1 MFAFEIWG
9 KFASFR
15 DPFTISQNISLPIPP
30 KTTVAGMLASILGVE
45 EYLEKSEFSSF
56 DYSVVALNP
65 IRKKSFSQNYINDYT
80 KFTSIHIDNIRKGNF
95 DKIAKYG
102 LRRKFT
108 GKNWTPQTQ
117 INREILLDVRYLIF
131 VKKFAD
137 EDTIIRHLEN
147 KISKFP
153 LYLGNSEFAGNF
165 KLLKIYDAQEM
176 LNIPSAKVDSF
187 ILESDIKKIEFKEGV
202 RYSKL
207 SFATKLNKN
216 RSPIEMASVIVG
228 SSAISVKDMRLYRIK
243 CEDRVYHCRFL

>member
-30 KTTVAGMLASILGVE
+30 KTTVTGVLASVLGVE
-45 EYLEKSEFSSF
+45 EYLGKSEFSDF
-56 DYSVVALNP
+56 DYSVVVLNP

-80 KFTSIHIDNIRKGNF
+80 SKVQAQINSLKKSDY
-95 DKIAKYG
+95 AKLANG
-102 LRRKFT
+102 LRDK
-108 GKNWTPQTQ
+108 KNPQKP

-137 EDTIIRHLEN
+137 EYTITRHLEN

-165 KLLKIYDAQEM
+165 RLVKIYDAQEM
-176 LNIPSAKVDSF
+176 LNMPSAKVDSF
-187 ILESDIKKIEFKEGV
+187 ILDSDIKNIEFEEGV
-202 RYSKL
+202 RYSNI
-207 SFATKLNKN
+207 SFATKLDKKRTPVN
-216 RSPIEMASVIVG
+216 MASVILG
-228 SSAISVKDMRLYRIK
+228 SSAISVKDMTLYRIE
-243 CEDRVYHCRFL
+243 CEDRVYYCRFL

>member
-45 EYLEKSEFSSF
+45 EYLGKSEFSDF

-80 KFTSIHIDNIRKGNF
+80 SKVQAQINSLKKSDY
-95 DKIAKYG
+95 DKLAEGFRDK
-102 LRRKFT
+102 
-108 GKNWTPQTQ
+108 KNPQKP

-131 VKKFAD
+131 IKKFAD
-137 EDTIIRHLEN
+137 EDTITRHLEN

-165 KLLKIYDAQEM
+165 KLVKIYDAQEM
-176 LNIPSAKVDSF
+176 LNMPSAKVDSF
-187 ILESDIKKIEFKEGV
+187 ILESDVKKIEFEEGV
-202 RYSKL
+202 RYSNL

-216 RSPIEMASVIVG
+216 RSPISMASVIVG
-228 SSAISVKDMRLYRIK
+228 SSAISVKDMTLYRIK

>member
-45 EYLEKSEFSSF
+45 EYFEKSEFSDF

-80 KFTSIHIDNIRKGNF
+80 SKVQTHINNLSKGNYT
-95 DKIAKYG
+95 KLAEG
-102 LRRKFT
+102 LRDK
-108 GKNWTPQTQ
+108 KSPQKP

-131 VKKFAD
+131 IKRFID

-153 LYLGNSEFAGNF
+153 IYLGNSEFAGNF
-165 KLLKIYDAQEM
+165 KSVKIYDAMEM
-176 LNIPSAKVDSF
+176 LNMPSAKVNSF
-187 ILESDIKKIEFKEGV
+187 ILESDIKNIEFKEGI
-202 RYSKL
+202 RYSNI

-216 RSPIEMASVIVG
+216 RSPVSMATVIIG
-228 SSAISVKDMRLYRIK
+228 SSPITVKDMTLYKIK
-243 CEDRVYHCRFL
+243 CKNRVYHCRFL